1 MLHISVYKATSAPDK
16 CMINH
21 CRKCRTVA
29 LSHFHLTARWPS
41 SFKTVDNFSSKTC
54 HLSLNGHWLG
64 TLISTGWQNTCPRI
78 NIYLSLYIYICIHT
92 RIHSRVYPKTP
103 LRAFERSIVGD
114 VLSQNNGHAD
124 KKLWNMDAVWS
135 VGVECFPPI
144 FCPIMLSPV
153 SEFVG
158 LIYESWVA

>member
-29 LSHFHLTARWPS
+29 LSHFHLTAHWPS

-78 NIYLSLYIYICIHT
+78 NIYLSSYIYICIHT

-135 VGVECFPPI
+135 VGVECFPP
-144 FCPIMLSPV
+144 F
-153 SEFVG
+153 FVQSCFRPWASLLDWYMNLG
-158 LIYESWVA
+158 

>member
-1 MLHISVYKATSAPDK
+1 
-16 CMINH
+16 MINH

-78 NIYLSLYIYICIHT
+78 NIYFYTYIYLSLYIYTHT
-92 RIHSRVYPKTP
+92 HVYTP
-103 LRAFERSIVGD
+103 VSILKLPSG
-114 VLSQNNGHAD
+114 LSNVPLSETFYHEIMDMPIRNCETWMVCGQRG
-124 KKLWNMDAVWS
+124 WNV
-135 VGVECFPPI
+135 FPP
-144 FCPIMLSPV
+144 F
-153 SEFVG
+153 FVQ
-158 LIYESWVA
+158 SCFRP